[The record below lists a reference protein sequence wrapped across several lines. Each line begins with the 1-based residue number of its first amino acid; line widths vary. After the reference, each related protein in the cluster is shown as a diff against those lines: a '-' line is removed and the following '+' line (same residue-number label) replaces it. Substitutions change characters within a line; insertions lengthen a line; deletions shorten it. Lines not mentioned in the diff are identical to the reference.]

1 MNFETL
7 VRTIT
12 KTCHEAIDAG
22 ASIETVVAALHVVH
36 ESAMLTYKMHL
47 SNGIA
52 GDQIKSATPSEES
65 KCKKY

>member
-7 VRTIT
+7 TKLIT
-12 KTCHEAIDAG
+12 KTCHEAIDQG

-47 SNGIA
+47 QNNIA
-52 GDQIKSATPSEES
+52 GAALEET
-65 KCKKY
+65 K